1 MYSGVANS
9 LAGRPACLIHA
20 NRMTT
25 AARAAPR
32 GRRLSS
38 VAVRARA
45 SPGGAYSSRR
55 PGAAG
60 GFTATP
66 DNPFES
72 RRAPMTLE
80 ELQER
85 AEKLPAL
92 LQEIVQ
98 IMLSTGP
105 SGVQRGVQAA
115 QAVMAVGADVLSTS
129 GRGGG
134 APEPPQVILRKLFER
149 LGATYI
155 KLGQFIAS
163 SPTLFP
169 EEYVLEFQKCL
180 DKTDPVPFTTIE
192 RIIKAE
198 LKEPLSSVFI
208 SIDPTPLA
216 SASVAQVHAATLAG
230 SNQQVVVKVLKPGV
244 EDVLKTDLSFI
255 YIATK
260 VLEFINPDLARTSLS
275 AIVGDVRQS
284 MLEEVDFVTEA
295 RHIQE
300 FSLYLDNSGARR
312 FATCPYV
319 YKQYTSK
326 RLLTMERLN
335 GVPLTDLDAIRSV
348 SQADPEATL
357 IAALNTWFGSVMGAE
372 TFHADVHAGNLLVLN
387 DGRVGFI
394 DFGIVGRIQPATWKA
409 VEALMVSTAQGDFDT
424 MARALLTMGA
434 TDEDVD
440 VRRFSRDLEKIFK
453 EIESIDSEIV
463 VSSSDPFSPGA
474 DRGGFQAQ
482 VMVDDTQVNRLL
494 IEVIRVGEENGIRFP
509 REFGLLMKQ
518 MLYFDRYTKI
528 LAPGLQVFNDSRVD
542 VGTSGL

>member
-1 MYSGVANS
+1 
-9 LAGRPACLIHA
+9 
-20 NRMTT
+20 MTT

-38 VAVRARA
+38 LAVRARA

-60 GFTATP
+60 GFTTTP

-129 GRGGG
+129 RTRG
-134 APEPPQVILRKLFER
+134 APE
-149 LGATYI
+149 TYI

-335 GVPLTDLDAIRSV
+335 GVPLT
-348 SQADPEATL
+348 
-357 IAALNTWFGSVMGAE
+357 
-372 TFHADVHAGNLLVLN
+372 
-387 DGRVGFI
+387 
-394 DFGIVGRIQPATWKA
+394 
-409 VEALMVSTAQGDFDT
+409 
-424 MARALLTMGA
+424 
-434 TDEDVD
+434 
-440 VRRFSRDLEKIFK
+440 
-453 EIESIDSEIV
+453 
-463 VSSSDPFSPGA
+463 
-474 DRGGFQAQ
+474 
-482 VMVDDTQVNRLL
+482 
-494 IEVIRVGEENGIRFP
+494 
-509 REFGLLMKQ
+509 
-518 MLYFDRYTKI
+518 
-528 LAPGLQVFNDSRVD
+528 
-542 VGTSGL
+542 